1 MHSLPSFER
10 QTKLIF
16 YNFLSHLIFMFLT
29 ANLKLLTRLKSCTI
43 FTELYLLVRHIEL
56 LVNKLTPNE
65 RLLLENLHVINNTPY
80 KNLQIHKKT
89 ATRLNHIKCVTLE
102 GVKVLS
108 YFKKKE
114 SILISFWQE
123 YQISF
128 SLFLCITKTSIFLN
142 IYEI

>member
-10 QTKLIF
+10 QTKLI
-16 YNFLSHLIFMFLT
+16 YNNFLSHLIFMFLT

-43 FTELYLLVRHIEL
+43 FTELYLFVRHIEL

-65 RLLLENLHVINNTPY
+65 RLLLESLHVIN
-80 KNLQIHKKT
+80 KCKT

-114 SILISFWQE
+114 FILISFWQE

>member
-10 QTKLIF
+10 QNKLI
-16 YNFLSHLIFMFLT
+16 YNDFLSHLIFIFLT
-29 ANLKLLTRLKSCTI
+29 ANPKLLTRLKSCNI
-43 FTELYLLVRHIEL
+43 FTESYLFVRHIEL

-65 RLLLENLHVINNTPY
+65 RLLLESLHVIN
-80 KNLQIHKKT
+80 KT

-114 SILISFWQE
+114 FILISFWQE